1 MTCNEAPRT
10 QAYFDGELD
19 AVASASVEQHLA
31 SCSTCVACL
40 RDLQNQRN
48 VIRDAGRYYRA
59 TPELRSRV
67 SQLLEQEMGNSRTAR
82 RERVPGKPFWSGF
95 AAGLV
100 PAALAAGLAIY
111 VTSGPAGDG
120 LAEDLVNA
128 HLRSL
133 VSTHLIDVASSDQHT
148 VKPWFAGHADVS
160 PPAVDFPQQDYRL
173 VGGRTDF
180 AGGRRTAVVV
190 YRRGAHVINVFAWPR
205 SGAVEPASVTRNGY
219 HVQCWTNGDL
229 DFCAV
234 SDTAEEELSGLVRL
248 LKDIKS

>member
-1 MTCNEAPRT
+1 MACNEALRT

-19 AVASASVEQHLA
+19 AAASASVEQHLA
-31 SCSTCVACL
+31 SCSTCAADL

-48 VIRDAGRYYRA
+48 VIRDSGRYYRA
-59 TPELRSRV
+59 TPELNSAV
-67 SQLLEQEMGNSRTAR
+67 LQLLNKERGNSRAALR
-82 RERVPGKPFWSGF
+82 QRVPGKPFWSGF

-111 VTSGPAGDG
+111 LTSGPAGEG

-180 AGGRRTAVVV
+180 AGGRRAAVVV
-190 YRRGAHVINVFAWPR
+190 YRHGAHIINVFAWPR
-205 SGAVEPASVTRNGY
+205 SGGMQPDSMTRNGY

-234 SDTAEEELSGLVRL
+234 SDTAEDELSALVRL